1 MVARHMGDAFSTKA
15 LKGLEAM
22 DEPAN
27 IPRFYLLGRLAG
39 RQLVRVAYFGDAF
52 DMQTF
57 SA

>member
-1 MVARHMGDAFSTKA
+1 MGDAFSTKA